1 MSSISFLVMLLQ
13 YSIFWQ
19 EFPAIIQSGEIFNLY
34 WAGPMW
40 EKFRVAGGVLY
51 DCVEVWG
58 IIIAPHEH
66 RPCQICQLI
75 CLTGLLLL
83 TASHKNTE
91 KEWLQYRTI
100 VFSYSLTRSLQD
112 KTLIQGKDI
121 YLQTPTLSSVFTWL
135 FNVATTTTSS
145 STSII
150 LLCQTVILTTRCND
164 WKISS
169 MVFLI
174 TLKHHFMDL
183 PISAPAFYI

>member
-13 YSIFWQ
+13 YLIFWR

-34 WAGPMW
+34 GAGPMW

-121 YLQTPTLSSVFTWL
+121 YLQCGNQSELIGDRPRLCHRC
-135 FNVATTTTSS
+135 
-145 STSII
+145 STGHLQHQHYLAVPNSDTNY
-150 LLCQTVILTTRCND
+150 TV
-164 WKISS
+164 
-169 MVFLI
+169 
-174 TLKHHFMDL
+174 
-183 PISAPAFYI
+183 